1 MWLMPPNNGI
11 NPTGGQ
17 PPSLKV
23 KGGGGRQRVMPS
35 VRRPNLPSMVNHGA
49 IAPVVLNRSFPTHL
63 QTIAEYAIIRPM
75 NKRQRETL
83 DEIFQ
88 TPVPAT
94 LEWRDFEALLLAL
107 GARTVE
113 GRGSRVRF
121 ELNGVVAAFRR
132 PHPEKEAKPY
142 QVRDARRF
150 LEQAGIK
157 P

>member
-1 MWLMPPNNGI
+1 
-11 NPTGGQ
+11 
-17 PPSLKV
+17 
-23 KGGGGRQRVMPS
+23 
-35 VRRPNLPSMVNHGA
+35 
-49 IAPVVLNRSFPTHL
+49 
-63 QTIAEYAIIRPM
+63 M

-83 DEIFQ
+83 ERIFQ
-88 TPVPAT
+88 TPVSTSLA
-94 LEWRDFEALLLAL
+94 WRDIEALFLAV

-113 GRGSRVRF
+113 GSGSRVRF
-121 ELNGVVAAFRR
+121 ELNGVVATFHR